1 MADHRRQDFPDTGG
15 RRRRAAW
22 ASIAALVVAAA
33 VALGLTV
40 WPGGDHGKD
49 KGGSGAASSA
59 DALTVSPTPAASY
72 PVAKPPRT
80 IPSVRDFEA
89 ARGPGWK
96 PAKSGRVLAGDDALA
111 DEAKLLAGELGMRYG
126 GDADPRRG
134 DVWLGLDKDAKGDGG
149 DGGQGGD
156 EAYTLRVAAGQARI
170 TAAGQDGVWW
180 GTRTLKQAVRADGT
194 APEGTVRDRP
204 AKPQRGFMLDI
215 ARKWYDEAWIKARIA
230 EIADL
235 KYNQF
240 GLHFSDDQAFRV
252 ESSSHPEIVSAQ
264 HLTKAQVRS
273 IVSYAAARH
282 VTVVPEIDS
291 PGHLGTVI
299 KAHPKLQLRDAAGK
313 PVEGAVD
320 IGNPESARIVDDL
333 LKEYASLFPGR
344 WWHLGAD
351 EYQALVRSDPE
362 ASFPELAA
370 LARKRYGAK
379 GRVQDLAE
387 AWLNDRAKT
396 VRDAREGRIARA
408 WNDGFFAEGQ
418 VVADRKVEV
427 VYWTGKELGARPP
440 AAYLAEG
447 RQVLNYNDE
456 FLYYVLGQPNTFTY
470 PTGQRIY
477 ESWTPR
483 VLRGTSAVPA
493 SYDHLIEG
501 GGFAVWGDFPNAQTP
516 DQVAT
521 GIRMP
526 LRALSEKLWPEA
538 AKPSRSWTDFQA
550 LSRAIG

>member
-1 MADHRRQDFPDTGG
+1 MAEHRRQDPHDPGG

-22 ASIAALVVAAA
+22 ASISALVVAAA
-33 VALGLTV
+33 VVLGLTV
-40 WPGGDHGKD
+40 WPGGDHGGD
-49 KGGSGAASSA
+49 GGGPGTASSA
-59 DALTVSPTPAASY
+59 DALTDSPTPAASY

-80 IPSVRDFEA
+80 IPSVRDFQA

-96 PAKSGRVLAGDDALA
+96 PAKSARVLAGEEGLA

-126 GDADPRRG
+126 GEAEPRRG
-134 DVWLGLDKDAKGDGG
+134 DVWLGLDEKAK
-149 DGGQGGD
+149 GGD
-156 EAYTLRVAAGQARI
+156 EAYTLRVAGGQARI
-170 TAAGQDGVWW
+170 TSAGQDGVWW
-180 GTRTLKQAVRADGT
+180 GTRTLKQSVRADGT
-194 APEGTVRDRP
+194 APEGTVSDRP
-204 AKPQRGFMLDI
+204 AKPQRGFMLDVS
-215 ARKWYDEAWIKARIA
+215 RKWYDEDWIKARIA
-230 EIADL
+230 ELADL

-273 IVSYAAARH
+273 IVAYAAARH

-299 KAHPKLQLRDAAGK
+299 KAHPGLQLRDAAGK

-320 IGNPESARIVDDL
+320 IGNPEAARIVDDL

-362 ASFPELAA
+362 ASFPQLAA
-370 LARKRYGAK
+370 LARKKYGEK
-379 GRVQDLAE
+379 GRVRDLAQ

-396 VRDAREGRIARA
+396 VREAREGRVARA
-408 WNDGFFAEGQ
+408 WNDGFLAEGQ
-418 VVADRKVEV
+418 VVADRTVEV
-427 VYWTGKELGARPP
+427 AYWTGKELGARPP

-447 RQVLNYNDE
+447 RPVLNYNDE
-456 FLYYVLGQPNTFTY
+456 FLYYVLGEPNTFTY

-483 VLRGTSAVPA
+483 VLRGTSPVPA

-501 GGFAVWGDFPNAQTP
+501 GGFAVWGDFPNAQTQ

-526 LRALSEKLWPEA
+526 LRALAEKLWPRAE
-538 AKPSRSWTDFQA
+538 KPARSWADFQTV
-550 LSRAIG
+550 SRAIG

>member
-1 MADHRRQDFPDTGG
+1 MAEHRRQHFPDTGG

-40 WPGGDHGKD
+40 WPGGDHRKD
-49 KGGSGAASSA
+49 GGGPGSASGG

-72 PVAKPPRT
+72 PVSKPPRT
-80 IPSVRDFEA
+80 IPSVRDFDA

-96 PAKSGRVLAGDDALA
+96 PAKSARVLAGDEGLA

-126 GDADPRRG
+126 GDADPKRG
-134 DVWLGLDKDAKGDGG
+134 DVWLGLDEEAKDGDADGG
-149 DGGQGGD
+149 E
-156 EAYTLRVAAGQARI
+156 EAYILRVAAGQARI

-194 APEGTVRDRP
+194 MPEGTVHDRP
-204 AKPQRGFMLDI
+204 EKPQRGFMLDI

-313 PVEGAVD
+313 PVEGAID
-320 IGNPESARIVDDL
+320 IGNADSARIVDDL

-344 WWHLGAD
+344 WWHIGAD

-362 ASFPELAA
+362 ASFPRLAA

-379 GRVQDLAE
+379 GRVQDLAQ

-427 VYWTGKELGARPP
+427 VYWTGKELGARSP
-440 AAYLAEG
+440 ADYLAEG

-483 VLRGTSAVPA
+483 VLRGTRAVPA

-501 GGFAVWGDFPNAQTP
+501 GGFAVWGDFPNAQTQ

-526 LRALSEKLWPEA
+526 LRALTEKLWPST
-538 AKPSRSWTDFQA
+538 AKPARSWTDFQEV
-550 LSRAIG
+550 SRAIG

>member
-1 MADHRRQDFPDTGG
+1 VAEHRREQHRGPGE
-15 RRRRAAW
+15 RRRRAWW
-22 ASIAALVVAAA
+22 ASVSALVVAAA

-40 WPGGDHGKD
+40 WPGGDHDGD
-49 KGGSGAASSA
+49 GGGGAGSASGA
-59 DALTVSPTPAASY
+59 DALTDSPTPAASY
-72 PVAKPPRT
+72 PVSKPPRT
-80 IPSVRDFEA
+80 IPSVRAFDA

-96 PAKSGRVLAGDDALA
+96 PAKSARVVTGDEGLA
-111 DEAKLLAGELGMRYG
+111 DEAKLLAGELGMGYG
-126 GDADPRRG
+126 GDAEPRRG
-134 DVWLGLDKDAKGDGG
+134 DVWLGLDEKAK
-149 DGGQGGD
+149 GGD
-156 EAYTLRVAAGQARI
+156 EAYTLRVAGGQARI
-170 TAAGQDGVWW
+170 TGSAQTGVWW
-180 GTRTLKQAVRADGT
+180 GTRTLKQAVRADGR

-204 AKPQRGFMLDI
+204 AKPQRGFSLDI
-215 ARKWYDEAWIKARIA
+215 ARKWYDVDWIKARIA
-230 EIADL
+230 EISDL

-252 ESSSHPEIVSAQ
+252 ASASHPEVVSAR
-264 HLTKAQVRS
+264 HLTKEQVRS
-273 IVSYAAARH
+273 VVAYAAARH
-282 VTVVPEIDS
+282 VTVVPELDS

-299 KAHPKLQLRDAAGK
+299 KAHPELQLRDAAGE
-313 PVEGAVD
+313 PVAGAVD

-333 LKEYASLFPGR
+333 LKEYASLFPGT

-362 ASFPELAA
+362 ASFPRLAA
-370 LARKRYGAK
+370 LARKKYGAK

-396 VRDAREGRIARA
+396 VGDAREGRVARA
-408 WNDGFFAEGQ
+408 WNDGFFTEGQ
-418 VVADRKVEV
+418 VVADRRIEV
-427 VYWTGKELGARPP
+427 VYWTGKEIGARPP

-447 RQVLNYNDE
+447 RPVLNYNDE
-456 FLYYVLGQPNTFTY
+456 FLYYVLGEPNTFRY

-501 GGFAVWGDFPNAQTP
+501 GGFAVWGDFPNAQTQA
-516 DQVAT
+516 QVAA

-526 LRALSEKLWPEA
+526 LRALAEKLWPEA
-538 AKPSRSWTDFQA
+538 AKPARSWADFQA
-550 LSRAIG
+550 VARATG